1 MKTAQVVHNPSAGN
15 AGHTQDEIMD
25 IVEKAGYSA
34 DYLSMEDP
42 LEWDNFDPNRTDT
55 IFLVGG
61 DGTVRKLAK
70 VLLEKM
76 KDLPVPIHLM
86 PLGTANNIAR
96 TLRISSVLERHAA
109 NRKRSVKSFDCG
121 RIKGLT
127 NEEFFLESAGFG
139 VFPELIDE
147 MRKSVNKA
155 GDASIE
161 LQKAV
166 QILSEIVKRTKPK
179 KATIKADGITIKG
192 TFLLVEL
199 MNIQYL
205 GPNIRLAPHADP
217 GDGYFE
223 LLMVPEKNREALEHY
238 LNEMIDGKSEN
249 LSLGDFVKTL
259 RVQNV
264 KLRWAGSKMHVDDHL
279 VDDYS
284 GKTIEFEMLTS
295 ALSFFQDI

>member
-1 MKTAQVVHNPSAGN
+1 MEKVAIKKSFNPTHKKGINRNRGCIFLIYWGCNPIGGCKKYTPMKTAQVVHNPSAGN

-121 RIKGLT
+121 SCLLYTSDAADDLT
-127 NEEFFLESAGFG
+127 R
-139 VFPELIDE
+139 VD
-147 MRKSVNKA
+147 
-155 GDASIE
+155 
-161 LQKAV
+161 
-166 QILSEIVKRTKPK
+166 
-179 KATIKADGITIKG
+179 
-192 TFLLVEL
+192 
-199 MNIQYL
+199 L
-205 GPNIRLAPHADP
+205 G
-217 GDGYFE
+217 G
-223 LLMVPEKNREALEHY
+223 
-238 LNEMIDGKSEN
+238 
-249 LSLGDFVKTL
+249 
-259 RVQNV
+259 
-264 KLRWAGSKMHVDDHL
+264 
-279 VDDYS
+279 
-284 GKTIEFEMLTS
+284 
-295 ALSFFQDI
+295 